1 MVHLS
6 LRRVIIGLFV
16 WLVVAG
22 CTKETIV
29 ITGNN
34 PPDSNFVPSIKI
46 ENYVNRVFIDLLG
59 REPLNAEMDIE
70 VARLK
75 DAQLSDSA
83 RLDLILRLQYDT
95 SFVEGDGSYLQA
107 YGQHL
112 YNLAKVRCLEGVGD
126 NTIQYE
132 FLEQEMDTAQM
143 LLLQAVLDARTD
155 FTEERIHI
163 GELFARMIHNA
174 VYDEINMNTTNF
186 VEAAFDNLLWRQP
199 TNSEFAAGFDMVE
212 FELPRTLFGQTGSNK
227 TDFVRII
234 SESREMYEGLIIWAY
249 EQLLARRPSTVETI
263 ELLPDFFQNR
273 DFRRVQRIIMSRNEY
288 ANF

>member
-1 MVHLS
+1 MVRLPLHWVL
-6 LRRVIIGLFV
+6 LALFT
-16 WLVVAG
+16 WLLVAG
-22 CTKETIV
+22 CTKETVV

-59 REPLNAEMDIE
+59 REPLNVEMNIE

-75 DAQLSDSA
+75 AAQLSDSA
-83 RLDLILRLQYDT
+83 RLDLILRLQFDT

-112 YNLAKVRCLEGVGD
+112 YNLAKVRCLEGIGD
-126 NTIQYE
+126 NRIQFE
-132 FLEQEMDTAQM
+132 FLEQELDTAQM
-143 LLLQAVLDARTD
+143 LLLQAVLDARID
-155 FTEERIHI
+155 FIEERIHI
-163 GELFARMIHNA
+163 GEVFARMIHNA

-199 TNSEFAAGFDMVE
+199 TNSEFAASFDMVE
-212 FELPRTLFGQTGSNK
+212 FELPRTLFGETGSNK
-227 TDFVRII
+227 TDFVRLI

-263 ELLPDFFQNR
+263 ELLPNFYQSR
-273 DFRRVQRIIMSRNEY
+273 DFRHVQRVIMSRDEY